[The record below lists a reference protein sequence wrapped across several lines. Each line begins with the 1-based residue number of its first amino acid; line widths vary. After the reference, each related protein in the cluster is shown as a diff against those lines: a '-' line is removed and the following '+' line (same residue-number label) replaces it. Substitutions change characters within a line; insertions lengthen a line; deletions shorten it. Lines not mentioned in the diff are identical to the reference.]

1 MSAQWYKD
9 QQTAKVRRMA
19 RFLMRY
25 PNKAIR
31 PYDLARRCSED
42 GRYYITQGFITKY
55 FAALGDRVE
64 YGNAERE
71 NPFYLVRPIAWTQ
84 YRIAVVNSPEYAFLA
99 VYLREKGLATMVRND
114 QADKVLETLAQQAD
128 RNLSRSAD
136 RSLVRRQ
143 NFLLSYDVTAQS
155 DAELAAELLE
165 RVPIM
170 PMIPV
175 NAMP

>member
-1 MSAQWYKD
+1 MSSRWYE
-9 QQTAKVRRMA
+9 QQQIDKMTRITS
-19 RFLMRY
+19 FLMRY

-31 PYDLARRCSED
+31 PYELARRCSED
-42 GRYYITQGFITKY
+42 GRYYITTQFITKY
-55 FAALGDRVE
+55 FAAMGRRVE

-71 NPFYLVRPIAWTQ
+71 NPFYLVRPVAWTQ

-114 QADKVLETLAQQAD
+114 QADKVLETLALRAD
-128 RNLSRSAD
+128 RHLSRSAD
-136 RSLVRRQ
+136 RSLMRRQ

-155 DAELAAELLE
+155 DAELAAELLDGL
-165 RVPIM
+165 PMM

-175 NAMP
+175 NARP